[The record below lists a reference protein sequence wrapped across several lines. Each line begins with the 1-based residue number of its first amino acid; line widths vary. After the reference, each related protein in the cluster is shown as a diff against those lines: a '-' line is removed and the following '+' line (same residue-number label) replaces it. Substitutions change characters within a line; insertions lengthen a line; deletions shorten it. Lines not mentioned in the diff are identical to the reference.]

1 MTYKPKKQEN
11 SIDFYSLNDFE
22 MKVLLATEKPFA
34 KVASDGI
41 REIVEKA
48 GYELVVLEKYTDKS
62 ELLKAV
68 ADVDA
73 IIIRSDKITAEVIEA
88 AKNMAR
94 NKFTPGTGTEIHGKR
109 LGIHAYGNVGKLV
122 ARYGKGFGMEVYAYD
137 PFITDKAVYEKDGV
151 IPVGSVEELYSK
163 CDYVSVHI
171 PATEQTKKSI
181 NYDLLSKMPK
191 GATIVNTARKEVIDE
206 EGLAKVLAER
216 TDLKYVTD
224 IAADMQVVL
233 NEKFGNRVF
242 ATPKKMGAETQE
254 ANVNAALAAANQI
267 VAFFTKGENR
277 FQVNKW

>member
-62 ELLKAV
+62 ELLKSV

-73 IIIRSDKITAEVIEA
+73 IIIRSDKIT
-88 AKNMAR
+88 
-94 NKFTPGTGTEIHGKR
+94 
-109 LGIHAYGNVGKLV
+109 
-122 ARYGKGFGMEVYAYD
+122 
-137 PFITDKAVYEKDGV
+137 
-151 IPVGSVEELYSK
+151 
-163 CDYVSVHI
+163 
-171 PATEQTKKSI
+171 ATEQTKKSI